1 MDERKK
7 YVTFGLAWQYPAVL
21 EIKILTGFLS
31 VQVHTETRD
40 YECHCGK
47 RFKRSTH
54 LRRHISSTVHQSS
67 SSATSVFPSG
77 DTALKA
83 ELGDGGNWGDLVNP
97 LAGEKEEPQQLRH
110 DPDRR
115 SELSHDKYGGSGGG
129 GVPISGSAALAVVS
143 TLDFSPKLEARERY
157 KGPQAESYDKVK
169 PSYRIPRTGTKY
181 PAPGNSSSQ
190 KHSYYLDTGRAFSR
204 NPEAEP
210 DVEMD
215 MSRGGGNGG
224 RGYLP
229 LSPQPHQPRYSGT
242 SGVEPPAANK
252 SAYHPSASSYSMHKS
267 YPPPEVEDKQ
277 PYLPA
282 ERLTTT
288 GGGGDKLS
296 AMYPTDFKHYLVDS
310 DREYGGSSYD
320 KYGLGPEKSDYG
332 LQMGGDKNYQDY
344 LSLDKSHLLAGSPE
358 EKQQQTYH
366 HHHQHP
372 HHHHLGHQQPPPLP
386 PVDDGRLF
394 QSRDGGYNQSLDPR
408 LLSSHPSAAD
418 LRPDPLFMDAGP
430 ADLTMASKDLIT
442 ATSRSESR
450 ADLSLSLYCGSNS
463 SPTRHHVVPQQYRHH
478 HQRPSLHHG
487 QRGTTTGG
495 PPPPPDPSRL
505 YETGRSG
512 HHFVSPRGSG
522 GQPPPPA
529 DLYRSSSGG
538 DGGSRLASQTEPLL
552 LEDSAYRS
560 LQDLGYS
567 VRPPNHYYD
576 QLDAYFHPA
585 SRGGLDLDDGYEKRQ
600 PKYPKQEKYYR

>member
-1 MDERKK
+1 MEMDERKK

-204 NPEAEP
+204 NP
-210 DVEMD
+210 M
-215 MSRGGGNGG
+215 
-224 RGYLP
+224 
-229 LSPQPHQPRYSGT
+229 
-242 SGVEPPAANK
+242 
-252 SAYHPSASSYSMHKS
+252 
-267 YPPPEVEDKQ
+267 
-277 PYLPA
+277 
-282 ERLTTT
+282 
-288 GGGGDKLS
+288 
-296 AMYPTDFKHYLVDS
+296 
-310 DREYGGSSYD
+310 
-320 KYGLGPEKSDYG
+320 
-332 LQMGGDKNYQDY
+332 
-344 LSLDKSHLLAGSPE
+344 
-358 EKQQQTYH
+358 
-366 HHHQHP
+366 
-372 HHHHLGHQQPPPLP
+372 
-386 PVDDGRLF
+386 
-394 QSRDGGYNQSLDPR
+394 
-408 LLSSHPSAAD
+408 
-418 LRPDPLFMDAGP
+418 LRW
-430 ADLTMASKDLIT
+430 I
-442 ATSRSESR
+442 
-450 ADLSLSLYCGSNS
+450 
-463 SPTRHHVVPQQYRHH
+463 
-478 HQRPSLHHG
+478 
-487 QRGTTTGG
+487 
-495 PPPPPDPSRL
+495 
-505 YETGRSG
+505 
-512 HHFVSPRGSG
+512 
-522 GQPPPPA
+522 
-529 DLYRSSSGG
+529 
-538 DGGSRLASQTEPLL
+538 
-552 LEDSAYRS
+552 
-560 LQDLGYS
+560 
-567 VRPPNHYYD
+567 
-576 QLDAYFHPA
+576 
-585 SRGGLDLDDGYEKRQ
+585 
-600 PKYPKQEKYYR
+600 